1 MPIIQ
6 ILDYLI
12 LNTKLLISMS
22 YCLENHENPKYFA
35 IIKQSQIKIT
45 FGLKISV
52 ERTMNK

>member
-12 LNTKLLISMS
+12 LTTKLLISIS

-35 IIKQSQIKIT
+35 ILKQS
-45 FGLKISV
+45 
-52 ERTMNK
+52 